1 MSFKYGQNLQ
11 ENGEFPYICFSK
23 RGAAADAT
31 YGIPYAANGR
41 KLTKCGVRISS
52 EARNITHWRTV
63 DAEGRVTDEQDF
75 E

>member
-31 YGIPYAANGR
+31 YAGDFADHTRHN
-41 KLTKCGVRISS
+41 
-52 EARNITHWRTV
+52 
-63 DAEGRVTDEQDF
+63 DER
-75 E
+75 